1 MRSCSP
7 AAPSSPIRRTLLP
20 GLFTGPGL
28 HAAACE
34 RVKEEMLV
42 SEADSSP
49 QARCGRLHCL
59 IWVNKQT
66 AHVPASR
73 GLIAATAGT
82 AAGVQ
87 DDKDD
92 RNGDRDQKH
101 GQDHPATTAP
111 GSKSR
116 APSTGCS
123 HVSHRPTFS
132 PDCEPPTVHCPV
144 TRRPNRGSPGRPGPG
159 MRQLAAGRM
168 PRLLALL
175 TSSPTSLAAS
185 SETSGAVL
193 GEATAR

>member
-132 PDCEPPTVHCPV
+132 PDCEPTDGSLPGYPQTQPWLARPAWPGYAPAGSRPDAAPARAAHQLTHQP
-144 TRRPNRGSPGRPGPG
+144 RRE
-159 MRQLAAGRM
+159 Q
-168 PRLLALL
+168 
-175 TSSPTSLAAS
+175 
-185 SETSGAVL
+185 
-193 GEATAR
+193 